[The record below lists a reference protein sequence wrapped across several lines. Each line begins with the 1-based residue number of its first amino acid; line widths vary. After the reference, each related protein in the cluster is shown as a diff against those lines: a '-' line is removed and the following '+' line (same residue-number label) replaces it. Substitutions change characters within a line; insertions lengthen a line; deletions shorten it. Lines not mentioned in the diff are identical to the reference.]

1 MSSLLYQLGGLVA
14 VLDLIYLAWRRDAA
28 NPWLFRAGLG
38 VAAACLVGG
47 FVIMIVQRAK
57 AGITAKGCPRCG
69 RPLARGRMYCDEHL
83 AETINRYRDDE
94 RRRRE

>member
-1 MSSLLYQLGGLVA
+1 MSALLYQLGGVVV
-14 VLDLIYLAWRRDAA
+14 VLDLLYLAWRRDAA
-28 NPWLFRAGLG
+28 SPALFRVGLG

-47 FVIMIVQRAK
+47 IVITVVQRAR
-57 AGITAKGCPRCG
+57 AGMNAKGCPRCG

-94 RRRRE
+94 RQRGE